1 MGHLDDH
8 RAEELGSRGSELQ
21 DAARDRFSLHQR
33 WWVDQLVLL
42 QIPAQKSLEFLWFL
56 KSVSFHEQDLPA
68 GHPHGHGSLPWRDD
82 HSDSGVTTTPHRA
95 TTSVHHEGDEE
106 PGGEQDVND
115 VAMTSPTTVSWS
127 SESCCGDATHK
138 FAGATLGG
146 LPSMF

>member
-1 MGHLDDH
+1 MVGGSACPSSDTCG
-8 RAEELGSRGSELQ
+8 EEFRI
-21 DAARDRFSLHQR
+21 SL
-33 WWVDQLVLL
+33 V
-42 QIPAQKSLEFLWFL
+42 
-56 KSVSFHEQDLPA
+56 KSVSLHEQELPA

-82 HSDSGVTTTPHRA
+82 HSDSRVTTTPHRA

-146 LPSMF
+146 LPSVL

>member
-8 RAEELGSRGSELQ
+8 RAKELGSRGTELQ
-21 DAARDRFSLHQR
+21 DTARDRFSLHQR

-42 QIPAQKSLEFLWFL
+42 QIPASKSLDFLSSL
-56 KSVSFHEQDLPA
+56 KSVSFHEQELPA

-82 HSDSGVTTTPHRA
+82 HPDSGVTTTPHRA

-146 LPSMF
+146 LPSVL